1 MRNSLKKTKK
11 RGKILLAII
20 IILIIAVV
28 IIVIVRK
35 NKNQTS
41 EEPVVEETKQE
52 VYSLPDTT
60 YRDMEVVGI
69 TTEYLNEVYDGKAQN
84 QTKVRMRFKNVTT
97 QKIENEDLEV
107 YLINSDDDVIGNLE
121 TSISKLAPGEEYDM
135 EVILSGDLTS
145 ATQIKLEKKD

>member
-1 MRNSLKKTKK
+1 MRNSLKRTKNN
-11 RGKILLAII
+11 RKILLAII
-20 IILIIAVV
+20 SILMIAVV

-35 NKNQTS
+35 NKTS
-41 EEPVVEETKQE
+41 EEPVEEETKQE

-69 TTEYLNEVYDGKAQN
+69 TTEYLNEVFDGKAQN

-97 QKIENEDLEV
+97 QKIENEELEV

-121 TSISKLAPGEEYDM
+121 TSISKLDPGEEYDM